1 MFYELKNFNDLKFS
15 TLYASYELSEIS
27 ENLKEEKEE
36 ITKNLNDIQ
45 KHFNKVVFF
54 AEHEDY
60 ARAVAYC
67 KLLYELSENAS
78 AQALRLVDRVREVEH
93 DPYFKG
99 KSSMKHSE
107 SLFEELAYIV
117 YYAGQL
123 LDELQ
128 SAA

>member
-1 MFYELKNFNDLKFS
+1 MLYELKNFDDLKNS
-15 TLYASYELSEIS
+15 TMRASSELSEIS

-60 ARAVAYC
+60 DRAVAHC
-67 KLLYELSENAS
+67 KLLYQLSKNAS
-78 AQALRLVDRVREVEH
+78 AQTRRLVERVCEVEY

-99 KSSMKHSE
+99 KSSMKHAE
-107 SLFEELAYIV
+107 SLFEELAYTI
-117 YYAGQL
+117 YYAEQL

-128 SAA
+128 LAA